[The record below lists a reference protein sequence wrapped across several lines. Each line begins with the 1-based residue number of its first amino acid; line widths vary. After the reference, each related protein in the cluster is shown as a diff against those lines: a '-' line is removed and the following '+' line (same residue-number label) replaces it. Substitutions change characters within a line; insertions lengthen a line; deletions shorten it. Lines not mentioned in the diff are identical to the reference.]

1 MGLFD
6 RVSRV
11 VRSNLNSVV
20 SAAEDPEKILE
31 QTVIDMQE
39 DLVQMR
45 QAVAQAIA
53 SQKRLE
59 QQYRQNQ
66 QQATEWERRAKLAL
80 TKGDEAL
87 ALEALNRKKT
97 AAETAMA
104 LKTQLDQTE
113 GQVKALKTNMTAL
126 ESKIAEAKTKKEMLT
141 ARARAA
147 KASEQIHQAVSKV
160 GTSSAMAAFDRM
172 EDKVM
177 QLEARSEAIAEL
189 STDSLESQFAQLEAS
204 SDVVFQLEELKAQ
217 MALEASAPAGALPS
231 SSTPVDSAVDAQV
244 VDSRPMED
252 PELVALREQLN
263 NS

>member
-11 VRSNLNSVV
+11 VRANLNSVV

-39 DLVQMR
+39 DLVNMR

-59 QQYRQNQ
+59 QQYKVNQ
-66 QQATEWERRAKLAL
+66 QQASEWERRAKLAL

-97 AAETAMA
+97 AAEAALA
-104 LKTQLDQTE
+104 LKTQLDQSDS
-113 GQVKALKTNMTAL
+113 QVKALKSNMAAL

-147 KASEQIHQAVSKV
+147 KASEQIHQAMSKV
-160 GTSSAMAAFDRM
+160 GTSNAMSAFDRM

-177 QLEARSEAIAEL
+177 QLEARSEAVAEL
-189 STDSLESQFAQLEAS
+189 SGDSLENQFAQLEAN
-204 SDVVFQLEELKAQ
+204 SDV
-217 MALEASAPAGALPS
+217 ALELEAMKLELLGGTSNPAGALPAGES
-231 SSTPVDSAVDAQV
+231 APVDSAIPAQIV
-244 VDSRPMED
+244 D
-252 PELVALREQLN
+252 PELEALRNKLN
-263 NS
+263 S